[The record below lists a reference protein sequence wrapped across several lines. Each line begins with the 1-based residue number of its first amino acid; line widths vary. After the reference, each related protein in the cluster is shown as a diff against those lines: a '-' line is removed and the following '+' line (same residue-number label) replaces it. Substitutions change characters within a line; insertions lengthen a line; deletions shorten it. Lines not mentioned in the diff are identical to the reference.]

1 MINLNILNPKN
12 FSDCYSLLETKD
24 LDLEYY
30 KNLGWTFDQLKLQF
44 LNKYNYG
51 IGVFDKNSILAFVFG
66 NLISIEKN
74 LEYEILLIY
83 VNEKK
88 RNLGYA
94 TKLLSSIVKNLEK
107 KKLNKINLE
116 VSSNNLNAI
125 KLYEKFQFNK
135 IGIRKK
141 YYLYK
146 NTRIDGYCFEKI
158 INE

>member
-1 MINLNILNPKN
+1 MK
-12 FSDCYSLLETKD
+12 TKD

-44 LNKYNYG
+44 INKSNYG
-51 IGVFDKNSILAFVFG
+51 IGLFDKKVILAFIFG
-66 NLISIEKN
+66 NLISIDKN

-83 VNEKK
+83 VNDKK

-94 TKLLSSIVKNLEK
+94 TKLLNHILKNLEK
-107 KKLNKINLE
+107 KKLKKINLE

>member
-1 MINLNILNPKN
+1 LINLNILNTKN
-12 FSDCYSLLETKD
+12 YLDCYNLLTTRERD
-24 LDLEYY
+24 LQYY
-30 KNLGWTFDQLKLQF
+30 KNLGWTLGQFKLQF
-44 LNKYNYG
+44 INKSNYG
-51 IGVFDKNSILAFVFG
+51 TGLFDKNVILAFVFG
-66 NLISIEKN
+66 NLISIDKK

-94 TKLLSSIVKNLEK
+94 TKLLNNILENLET
-107 KKLNKINLE
+107 KKLEKINLE
-116 VSSNNLNAI
+116 VSSNNINAI
-125 KLYEKFQFNK
+125 NLYEKFQFKK

-146 NTRIDGYCFEKI
+146 DTRIDGYCFEKI

>member
-66 NLISIEKN
+66 NLINIEKK

-116 VSSNNLNAI
+116 VSSNNINAI
-125 KLYEKFQFNK
+125 NLYEKLQFKK

-141 YYLYK
+141 YYLCK
-146 NTRIDGYCFEKI
+146 NIRIDGYCFEKI